1 VAAAALRLFVVAES
15 PAPLAGMA
23 FPPPETDWRVL
34 RNRGLRHV
42 VRLHPADYDPAP
54 LVAHDVAL
62 EDLHGGLVPR
72 DAAAEERRVWEA
84 AELTAALVSRGE
96 GVVVHCVGGTGRTG
110 TVLAGAL
117 RVLGRS
123 ADDAIAA
130 VRGHRPGWP
139 ESAWQEQVVRHPR
152 GS

>member
-1 VAAAALRLFVVAES
+1 
-15 PAPLAGMA
+15 
-23 FPPPETDWRVL
+23 
-34 RNRGLRHV
+34 
-42 VRLHPADYDPAP
+42 
-54 LVAHDVAL
+54 
-62 EDLHGGLVPR
+62 
-72 DAAAEERRVWEA
+72 
-84 AELTAALVSRGE
+84 
-96 GVVVHCVGGTGRTG
+96 VHCVGGTGRTG